1 MFILI
6 PLHRF
11 FGRSDLQYI
20 INYIK
25 IGQVSFQFSEN
36 YSNQIWARFKEREI
50 ELSLTIVFLILLDTF
65 SYIHLLYS
73 LHFIQKRMA
82 CQPCRD
88 IYGRR
93 HASSRVLTARAGRM
107 AIPTPSSNVI
117 RRTNG
122 PGYEGC
128 RDPSSRKYGG
138 SPVIGHDS
146 LRWIRPSLRWLG
158 PT

>member
-1 MFILI
+1 MDKYLFNFQKII
-6 PLHRF
+6 QIK
-11 FGRSDLQYI
+11 FGQNL
-20 INYIK
+20 K
-25 IGQVSFQFSEN
+25 KGEM
-36 YSNQIWARFKEREI
+36 
-50 ELSLTIVFLILLDTF
+50 ELSLTIVFLTLLDTF

-73 LHFIQKRMA
+73 LRFIQKRMA

-107 AIPTPSSNVI
+107 AIPIPSSNVI

>member
-1 MFILI
+1 MSRLDKYLFNFQKII
-6 PLHRF
+6 QIK
-11 FGRSDLQYI
+11 FGQSL
-20 INYIK
+20 K
-25 IGQVSFQFSEN
+25 
-36 YSNQIWARFKEREI
+36 KREM
-50 ELSLTIVFLILLDTF
+50 ELSLISHHRVPHSSGHF
-65 SYIHLLYS
+65 LLYTFTI
-73 LHFIQKRMA
+73 LTAFHQKRMA

-146 LRWIRPSLRWLG
+146 LR
-158 PT
+158 